1 MKLNSEYYQ
10 SMYNSHRRINK
21 KEVVVGWFATTAPDG
36 ALIINSSSLIHN
48 FFEGECS
55 DPIHIV
61 VDTSLTGSNVNIR
74 AFTVRPLNIDNNSFS
89 LATMFHEVKVEL
101 VVTEVENTCLYH
113 MIKGQG
119 NSDSSWKNSKVIS
132 TIDNNAADR
141 SVDAIEK
148 LKITLDKIQSY
159 IDDVVKGKVEGS
171 VDLGIAISD
180 VISAASLYNSGE
192 TANILSEKRQDLL
205 MLSYLTSLIQTQ
217 VKISEKIN
225 AIL

>member
-10 SMYNSHRRINK
+10 AMYQSHRRINK

-36 ALIINSSSLIHN
+36 AQIINSSSLIHN

-61 VDTSLTGSNVNIR
+61 ADTSLAGDSVSIR
-74 AFTVRPLNIDNNSFS
+74 AFIVRPLNLDNNSFS
-89 LATMFHEVKVEL
+89 LATMFHEVRVEL
-101 VVTEVENTCLYH
+101 VMTESENTCLYH
-113 MIKGQG
+113 MIRGQE
-119 NSDSSWKNSKVIS
+119 NSVGAWKHSKVIS
-132 TIDNNAADR
+132 SVDNDAGRR
-141 SVDAIEK
+141 STDAIEK
-148 LKITLDKIQSY
+148 LKVTLDKIQLY
-159 IDDVVKGKVEGS
+159 IDDIVAGKVEGNS
-171 VDLGIAISD
+171 DLGIAISD
-180 VISAASLYNSGE
+180 VLSSLSPYDSDE
-192 TANILSEKRQDLL
+192 AANILSEKRQDLL